1 MRSTPTG
8 GPTSST
14 LDPSARR
21 EGARPLMS
29 FGRFVLPALLA
40 CCLLL
45 PASGATAESAASES
59 PATEPAAGRPSIAA
73 QRIARPPADV
83 PLNHWSYPLLERLQ
97 ARGVIDIDLSTRP
110 VSRSDVA
117 AAVSAAQSSDAPAP
131 GFLSA
136 REVWFLSRLAAEFVR
151 GEVDSP
157 AFSTGTG
164 SASFG
169 LGITMFMQMRHG
181 AEAVELDLWPG
192 SAPGGIAPLKGVGS
206 GTGGDAGGGGDRDV
220 WDDVGDE
227 AQLDVASDISYEIW
241 GGVEGLIGFYADT
254 QLLLGGQDGARQ
266 VQLSSRV
273 RTWRGVS
280 ASSERAYVKLE
291 RPSYSIVLGRRGT
304 AWGRSRWGRLML
316 SGTAPTFDQLNAR
329 YEVGALS
336 FEAIHAFLE
345 YEELGTE
352 TDLGDAESLFL
363 AGHRMVVRGKWG
375 SVGLGEAVV
384 YSSVLPDPVYLN
396 PLMPYYLA
404 QHNERS
410 NDNVLWLLD
419 GVYHVRP
426 GLTAYGEFVIDDL
439 QYERSTENP
448 DKYGLTLGGAWYGA
462 VRSFDAELTAE
473 YTNVR
478 NWTYT
483 HTHTEHRFA
492 QDGLPIGFELGPDA
506 DRFRAEF
513 MFHPAVKW
521 SVGTT
526 YQHARKGVGRIT
538 DPFEDGENPEP
549 TFPSGVVETT
559 DRVGVELGYQSLER
573 ITAGLGAA
581 YESVAN
587 VGNIL
592 GKDDDGWEF
601 WVGVEF
607 RI

>member
-1 MRSTPTG
+1 M
-8 GPTSST
+8 
-14 LDPSARR
+14 
-21 EGARPLMS
+21 
-29 FGRFVLPALLA
+29 
-40 CCLLL
+40 
-45 PASGATAESAASES
+45 
-59 PATEPAAGRPSIAA
+59 
-73 QRIARPPADV
+73 
-83 PLNHWSYPLLERLQ
+83 
-97 ARGVIDIDLSTRP
+97 DLSTRP
-110 VSRSDVA
+110 VSRSDVG
-117 AAVSAAQSSDAPAP
+117 AAVSAAQGPDAPAP

-136 REVWFLSRLAAEFVR
+136 REVWFLSRLVAEFVR
-151 GEVDSP
+151 REVDSP
-157 AFSTGTG
+157 AFSTGTA
-164 SASFG
+164 SASLG
-169 LGITMFMQMRHG
+169 LGITVFTQVRHG
-181 AEAVELDLWPG
+181 AEAVELNLWPG
-192 SAPGGIAPLKGVGS
+192 SAPGGITPLRDVG
-206 GTGGDAGGGGDRDV
+206 GGAGGDVGGGAGRDDEV
-220 WDDVGDE
+220 DDG
-227 AQLDVASDISYEIW
+227 AQLDVAAALGYEIW

-254 QLLLGGQDGARQ
+254 QLLLGGQEGARQ

-316 SGTAPTFDQLNAR
+316 SGTAPTFDQLSAR

-336 FEAIHAFLE
+336 FEAMHAFLE

-396 PLMPYYLA
+396 PLMLYYLA

-426 GLTAYGEFVIDDL
+426 GLTAYGEFLIDDL
-439 QYERSTENP
+439 QYERSTDNP
-448 DKYGLTLGGAWYGA
+448 DKYGVTLGGAWYGA
-462 VRSFDAELTAE
+462 VRGLDAELTAE

-483 HTHTEHRFA
+483 HKETEHRFA
-492 QDGLPIGFELGPDA
+492 QDGLPMGFELGPDA
-506 DRFRAEF
+506 DRVRAEF
-513 MFHPAVKW
+513 VFHPAVKW

-526 YQHARKGVGRIT
+526 YEHARKGVGRIT
-538 DPFEDGENPEP
+538 DPFESGENPEP
-549 TFPSGVVETT
+549 AFPSGVVETT
-559 DRVGVELGYQSLER
+559 DRVGLELGYQSLER
-573 ITAGLGAA
+573 IAAGLGAA
-581 YESVAN
+581 FESATN
-587 VGNIL
+587 VGNIR
-592 GKDDDGWEF
+592 GKDDDRWEF

>member
-1 MRSTPTG
+1 
-8 GPTSST
+8 
-14 LDPSARR
+14 
-21 EGARPLMS
+21 MS
-29 FGRFVLPALLA
+29 FGRFILPGLLA

-45 PASGATAESAASES
+45 PVAVATAEPAASES
-59 PATEPAAGRPSIAA
+59 PPTEPESARS
-73 QRIARPPADV
+73 RIARPPADV

-97 ARGVIDIDLSTRP
+97 SRRVIDIDLSTRP
-110 VSRSDVA
+110 VSRSVVA
-117 AAVSAAQSSDAPAP
+117 DAVSAARRSEATAS
-131 GFLSA
+131 GSLSA
-136 REVWFLSRLAAEFVR
+136 REVWFLSRLEAEFVR
-151 GEVDSP
+151 GEVDTP
-157 AFSTGTG
+157 AFSTGSG
-164 SASFG
+164 AASFG
-169 LGITMFMQMRHG
+169 LGVRLFTQMRHG
-181 AEAVELDLWPG
+181 AEVRELNLWPG
-192 SAPGGIAPLKGVGS
+192 RVPGGITPLKDAGDGAGGDIGDEADRGVGVE
-206 GTGGDAGGGGDRDV
+206 AGAD
-220 WDDVGDE
+220 
-227 AQLDVASDISYEIW
+227 AQLDVASAIGYEIW
-241 GGVEGLIGFYADT
+241 GGVEGLIGFYTDT
-254 QLLLGGQDGARQ
+254 QVLLVGQDGARQ

-273 RTWRGVS
+273 KTWRGAS
-280 ASSERAYVKLE
+280 ASAERAYVKFE
-291 RPSYSIVLGRRGT
+291 RPSYSVMLGRRGT
-304 AWGRSRWGRLML
+304 AWGHSRWGRLLL
-316 SGTAPTFDQLNAR
+316 SGTAPTFDQLNVK

-336 FEAIHAFLE
+336 FEAMHAFLE

-352 TDLGDAESLFL
+352 TDLGDEESVFL
-363 AGHRMVVRGKWG
+363 ASHRMVVRGKWG
-375 SVGLGEAVV
+375 SIGFGEAVV

-396 PLMPYYLA
+396 PLMPYYMS

-513 MFHPAVKW
+513 VFHPAVKW

-526 YQHARKGVGRIT
+526 YQHARKGIGRIT
-538 DPFEDGENPEP
+538 DPFEAGENPEP

>member
-1 MRSTPTG
+1 
-8 GPTSST
+8 
-14 LDPSARR
+14 
-21 EGARPLMS
+21 MS
-29 FGRFVLPALLA
+29 FGRFVLPALVA

-45 PASGATAESAASES
+45 EAPAAA
-59 PATEPAAGRPSIAA
+59 AEPAASGSSPAA
-73 QRIARPPADV
+73 EPAVGGSPVAKPPIARPPADV

-97 ARGVIDIDLSTRP
+97 ARGVVDIDLSTRP
-110 VSRSDVA
+110 VSRSVVA
-117 AAVSAAQSSDAPAP
+117 AAVSAAQGPDAPAP

-136 REVWFLSRLAAEFVR
+136 REVWFLSRLEAEFVR

-157 AFSTGTG
+157 AFSTGTA
-164 SASFG
+164 SASLG
-169 LGITMFMQMRHG
+169 LGITAFTQMRYG
-181 AEAVELDLWPG
+181 GEAVELNLWPG
-192 SAPGGIAPLKGVGS
+192 SVPGGITPLRDVGA
-206 GTGGDAGGGGDRDV
+206 GAGGNVDARAGR
-220 WDDVGDE
+220 DVGDG
-227 AQLDVASDISYEIW
+227 AQLDVASALGYEIW
-241 GGVEGLIGFYADT
+241 GGVEGFLGFYADT

-280 ASSERAYVKLE
+280 ASSERAYVKFE
-291 RPSYSIVLGRRGT
+291 RPSYSIMLGRRGT

-316 SGTAPTFDQLNAR
+316 SGTAPTFDQLDAK

-336 FEAIHAFLE
+336 FEAMHAFLE

-375 SVGLGEAVV
+375 SIGLGEAVV

-419 GVYHVRP
+419 GVYHIRP
-426 GLTAYGEFVIDDL
+426 GLTAYGEFVVDDL

-462 VRSFDAELTAE
+462 VRGVDAELTAE

-483 HTHTEHRFA
+483 HTQTEHRFA

-506 DRFRAEF
+506 DRFRTEF
-513 MFHPAVKW
+513 VFHPAVKW
-521 SVGTT
+521 SVGAT
-526 YQHARKGVGRIT
+526 YEHARTGIGRIT
-538 DPFEDGENPEP
+538 DPFEPGDDPEP

-573 ITAGLGAA
+573 LAAGLGAA
-581 YESVAN
+581 YESVVN
-587 VGNIL
+587 VGNL
-592 GKDDDGWEF
+592 HGSDDDGWEF
-601 WVGVEF
+601 WLGVEF

>member
-1 MRSTPTG
+1 MTGHGDG
-8 GPTSST
+8 GPS
-14 LDPSARR
+14 
-21 EGARPLMS
+21 
-29 FGRFVLPALLA
+29 V
-40 CCLLL
+40 
-45 PASGATAESAASES
+45 AE
-59 PATEPAAGRPSIAA
+59 

-97 ARGVIDIDLSTRP
+97 ARGIIDMDLSTRP

-136 REVWFLSRLAAEFVR
+136 REVWFLSRLVAEFVG

-164 SASFG
+164 SASLG
-169 LGITMFMQMRHG
+169 LGIKVFTQVRHG
-181 AEAVELDLWPG
+181 TEAVELNLWPG
-192 SAPGGIAPLKGVGS
+192 SAPGGITPLREVSGGVGR
-206 GTGGDAGGGGDRDV
+206 DDEVEVGGG
-220 WDDVGDE
+220 
-227 AQLDVASDISYEIW
+227 AQLDVASALGYEIW

-280 ASSERAYVKLE
+280 ASSERAYVKFE
-291 RPSYSIVLGRRGT
+291 RPSYSVVLGRRGT

-316 SGTAPTFDQLNAR
+316 SGTAPTFDQLSAR
-329 YEVGALS
+329 FEVGVLS
-336 FEAIHAFLE
+336 FEAMHAFLE

-352 TDLGDAESLFL
+352 TDLGDAESVFL

-426 GLTAYGEFVIDDL
+426 GLTAYGEFLVDDL
-439 QYERSTENP
+439 QYERSTDHP
-448 DKYGLTLGGAWYGA
+448 DKYGMTFGGAWYGV
-462 VRSFDAELTAE
+462 VRGLDAELTAE

-483 HTHTEHRFA
+483 HKESEHRFA
-492 QDGLPIGFELGPDA
+492 QDGLPMGFELGPDA

-513 MFHPAVKW
+513 VFHPAVEW

-526 YQHARKGVGRIT
+526 YAHARKGVGRIT
-538 DPFEDGENPEP
+538 DPFESGENPEP
-549 TFPSGVVETT
+549 AFPSGVVETT

-573 ITAGLGAA
+573 IAAGLGAA
-581 YESVAN
+581 FESAAN
-587 VGNIL
+587 VGNIR
-592 GKDDDGWEF
+592 GKDDDRWEF

>member
-1 MRSTPTG
+1 MRLTPTG

-14 LDPSARR
+14 LDPDAGR
-21 EGARPLMS
+21 EGACPLMS
-29 FGRFVLPALLA
+29 FGRFVLPVLLA

-45 PASGATAESAASES
+45 EAPAAAAESAASES
-59 PATEPAAGRPSIAA
+59 PAREPVAGAPSIAA

-117 AAVSAAQSSDAPAP
+117 AAVSAAQSSDAPPP

-136 REVWFLSRLAAEFVR
+136 REVWFLSRLVAEFVR

-157 AFSTGTG
+157 AFSTGTA
-164 SASFG
+164 SASLG
-169 LGITMFMQMRHG
+169 LGIKVFTQMRHG
-181 AEAVELDLWPG
+181 AGAVELNLWPG
-192 SAPGGIAPLKGVGS
+192 SAPGGITLLRDVGVG
-206 GTGGDAGGGGDRDV
+206 AGRDV
-220 WDDVGDE
+220 WVDVDDE
-227 AQLDVASDISYEIW
+227 AQLDVASAIGYEIW
-241 GGVEGLIGFYADT
+241 GGVEGFIGFYADT

-316 SGTAPTFDQLNAR
+316 SGTALTFDQLTAR

-336 FEAIHAFLE
+336 FEAMHAFLE

-426 GLTAYGEFVIDDL
+426 GLTAYGEFVVDDL
-439 QYERSTENP
+439 QYERWTDSP

-462 VRSFDAELTAE
+462 VRGFDAELTAE

-513 MFHPAVKW
+513 VFHPAVKW

-526 YQHARKGVGRIT
+526 YEHARKGCGRIS
-538 DPFEDGENPEP
+538 DPFEPGDDPEP

-559 DRVGVELGYQSLER
+559 DRVSVELGYQSLER
-573 ITAGLGAA
+573 VAAGLGVAF
-581 YESVAN
+581 ESAAN

>member
-1 MRSTPTG
+1 MGRSP
-8 GPTSST
+8 
-14 LDPSARR
+14 
-21 EGARPLMS
+21 
-29 FGRFVLPALLA
+29 
-40 CCLLL
+40 
-45 PASGATAESAASES
+45 
-59 PATEPAAGRPSIAA
+59 
-73 QRIARPPADV
+73 IARPPADV

-117 AAVSAAQSSDAPAP
+117 AAVSVAQSSEAPAP

-136 REVWFLSRLAAEFVR
+136 RETWFLSRLAAEFVR

-157 AFSTGTG
+157 AFSTGTDA
-164 SASFG
+164 ASLG
-169 LGITMFMQMRHG
+169 LGIKALTQIRHG
-181 AEAVELDLWPG
+181 GEAMELNLWPG
-192 SAPGGIAPLKGVGS
+192 TAPGGITPLRDVGD
-206 GTGGDAGGGGDRDV
+206 GAGGDVCDGAGGGVDYGAAGNASDGAGRDV
-220 WDDVGDE
+220 GVDVGAGEQFD
-227 AQLDVASDISYEIW
+227 AASDISCEMW
-241 GGVEGLIGFYADT
+241 GGVEGIVGFYADA

-273 RTWRGVS
+273 RTWRGMS

-291 RPSYSIVLGRRGT
+291 RPSYSIVMGRRGA

-316 SGTAPTFDQLNAR
+316 SGTAPTFDQLHAR

-336 FEAIHAFLE
+336 FEAMHAFLE

-363 AGHRMVVRGKWG
+363 AAHRMVVRGRWG

-384 YSSVLPDPVYLN
+384 YSSALPDPVYVN
-396 PLMPYYLA
+396 PLMPYYMA

-410 NDNVLWLLD
+410 DDNVLWQLD

-426 GLTAYGEFVIDDL
+426 GLTVYGELLVDDF
-439 QYERSTENP
+439 QYDRSTEHP

-462 VRSFDAELTAE
+462 VRGVDAEMTAE

-483 HTHTEHRFA
+483 HKHTEHRFA
-492 QDGLPIGFELGPDA
+492 QDGLPIGFDLGTDA

-513 MFHPAVKW
+513 VFHPALKW
-521 SVGTT
+521 SIGTT
-526 YQHARKGVGRIT
+526 YEHARKGHGRIT
-538 DPFEDGENPEP
+538 DPFEPGDNPEP
-549 TFPSGVVETT
+549 TFPSGVVEST

-573 ITAGLGAA
+573 VSAGLGAA
-581 YESVAN
+581 LESVAN

-592 GKDDDGWEF
+592 GMDDDGWEF
-601 WVGVEF
+601 WAGIEF